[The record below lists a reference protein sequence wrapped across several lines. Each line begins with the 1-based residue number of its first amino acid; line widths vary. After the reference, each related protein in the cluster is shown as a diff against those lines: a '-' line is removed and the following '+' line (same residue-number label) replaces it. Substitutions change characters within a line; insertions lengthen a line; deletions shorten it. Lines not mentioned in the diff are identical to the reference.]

1 MLSSYSLPASY
12 AFLFPFP
19 LFLLLLPCL
28 LPLLSLLLFLPP
40 TIIKNF
46 ASPTNF
52 DKVWPKTVR
61 GRPKLSRKWLAVLK
75 AERPEI
81 AAIAEAAD
89 LAKDEL
95 ASDSSSG

>member
-1 MLSSYSLPASY
+1 MSTIELNCLSKN
-12 AFLFPFP
+12 FVQ
-19 LFLLLLPCL
+19 
-28 LPLLSLLLFLPP
+28 
-40 TIIKNF
+40 NF

-52 DKVWPKTVR
+52 CKVWPKTVR

-81 AAIAEAAD
+81 AAIAEEVD

-95 ASDSSSG
+95 ASDSSSGKDWCYVFSS